1 MAIEVLSN
9 AVVKTQLSNV
19 NNKYVAKNATS
30 AIVSHSSDSVE
41 LTDDAK
47 VLTKATEKAKASDGI
62 DHEKVASLK
71 SQIENGTYNINYQ
84 SIANKLLESED
95 EISKLFS

>member
-30 AIVSHSSDSVE
+30 AVVSHSSDSVE

-47 VLTKATEKAKASDGI
+47 VLTRATEKAKASDGI

-71 SQIENGTYNINYQ
+71 AQIENGTYNINYQ